1 MAFMGYETP
10 VEMPSMGIYN
20 TDLMKMY
27 IAGVRD
33 QYEKGQEEMKDF
45 MKLYG
50 DFYSPIAGDTQ
61 RYNDMTVGGARDMIN
76 QMLANGIDPYKS
88 PEARAAISRYIN
100 SVPTGMLN
108 AMKQNAENR
117 KKYDEAVAQARLAG
131 KLDPEYEAWALKQ
144 AGLDNFSTIGPNG
157 EIRTWDR
164 LAPEIASDMTTVA
177 TPYFDKFKKDEKLKS
192 DITGY
197 TKWGVSDE
205 NQKQAIDSAV
215 EHLGDTSWG
224 RYKIAQANEQAAAIL
239 GPTSTAEER
248 NALANKLIRDQVHG
262 VATQYFQ
269 PKYEVDPYYKSDYET
284 ANNIRQYWAT
294 TGSNTT
300 PGGGSRVKNNG
311 TSKGGAHGDS
321 GKWSRYASIT
331 YSTMGNRDDFAAK
344 NKIPVYSIAD
354 KKTGKK
360 QYRYG
365 EWITVP
371 GTNQKAL
378 MVQIEHGGQVI
389 NGKHYRFVT
398 DAEIQKHM
406 FAQEVAKNKANNKP
420 TSSWDLWNTQAVKTG
435 NDEDLTQITYTPST
449 AKYLYDVSDVMAQA
463 IGSGAKAT
471 GRTHSLR
478 DYAKKMHKV
487 EAADGTEMEAPTTIY
502 DTHEAADIELKNG
515 HTGKYTRV
523 VVDFGH
529 GPVEML
535 YKLGEYDENGHMV
548 SSWATRMSEN
558 DRIMSEETV
567 GASDAVEIY
576 N

>member
-27 IAGVRD
+27 IAGVKD

-76 QMLANGIDPYKS
+76 QMLTNGIDPYKS

-100 SVPTGMLN
+100 SVPTGVLN

-131 KLDPEYEAWALKQ
+131 KLDPEYETWALKQ

-389 NGKHYRFVT
+389 NGKHYRLVT

-406 FAQEVAKNKANNKP
+406 FTQEIAKNKANNKP

-471 GRTHSLR
+471 GRTHGLR

-487 EAADGTEMEAPTTIY
+487 KAADGTEMEAPTTIY

-523 VVDFGH
+523 VVDFGR

>member
-1 MAFMGYETP
+1 MGYETP

-27 IAGVRD
+27 IAGVKD

-100 SVPTGMLN
+100 SVPTGVLN

-117 KKYDEAVAQARLAG
+117 KKYDEAVAQARFSG
-131 KLDPEYEAWALKQ
+131 KLDPEYETWALKQ

-294 TGSNTT
+294 TGANTT

-389 NGKHYRFVT
+389 NGKHYRLVT

-406 FAQEVAKNKANNKP
+406 FTQEVAKNKANNKP

-471 GRTHSLR
+471 GRTHGLR

-487 EAADGTEMEAPTTIY
+487 KAADGTEMEAPTTIY

>member
-27 IAGVRD
+27 IAGVKD

-100 SVPTGMLN
+100 SVPTGTLN

-131 KLDPEYEAWALKQ
+131 KLDPEYETWALKQ

-406 FAQEVAKNKANNKP
+406 FAQEVVKNKANNKP

-471 GRTHSLR
+471 GRTHGLR

-487 EAADGTEMEAPTTIY
+487 KAADGTEMEAPTTIY

>member
-27 IAGVRD
+27 IAGVKD

-100 SVPTGMLN
+100 SVPTGVLN

-117 KKYDEAVAQARLAG
+117 KKYDEAVAQARFSG
-131 KLDPEYEAWALKQ
+131 KLDPEYETWALKQ

-389 NGKHYRFVT
+389 NGKHYRLVT

-406 FAQEVAKNKANNKP
+406 FTQEVAKNKANNKP

-471 GRTHSLR
+471 GRTHGLR

-487 EAADGTEMEAPTTIY
+487 KAADGTEMEAPTTIY

>member
-1 MAFMGYETP
+1 MGYETP

-27 IAGVRD
+27 IAGVKD

-61 RYNDMTVGGARDMIN
+61 KYNDMTVGGARDMIN

-100 SVPTGMLN
+100 SVPTGVLN

-117 KKYDEAVAQARLAG
+117 KKYDEAVAQARFSG
-131 KLDPEYEAWALKQ
+131 KLDPEYETWALKQ

-389 NGKHYRFVT
+389 NGKHYRLVT

-406 FAQEVAKNKANNKP
+406 FTQEVAKNKANNKP

-471 GRTHSLR
+471 GRTHGLR
-478 DYAKKMHKV
+478 NYAKKMHKV
-487 EAADGTEMEAPTTIY
+487 KAADGTEMEAPTTIY

>member
-1 MAFMGYETP
+1 MGYETP

-27 IAGVRD
+27 IAGVKD

-88 PEARAAISRYIN
+88 PEARAAISRYID

-131 KLDPEYEAWALKQ
+131 KLDPEYETWALKQ

-239 GPTSTAEER
+239 GPASTAEER
-248 NALANKLIRDQVHG
+248 NALANKLIRDQVYG

-300 PGGGSRVKNNG
+300 PGGGSHVKNNG

-471 GRTHSLR
+471 GRTHGLR

>member
-27 IAGVRD
+27 IAGVKD

-100 SVPTGMLN
+100 NVPTGVLN

-131 KLDPEYEAWALKQ
+131 KLDPEYETWALKQ

-177 TPYFDKFKKDEKLKS
+177 IPYFDKFKKDEKLKS

-471 GRTHSLR
+471 GRTHGLR
-478 DYAKKMHKV
+478 DYGKKMHKD
-487 EAADGTEMEAPTTIY
+487 EAADG
-502 DTHEAADIELKNG
+502 THEAADIELKNG

>member
-1 MAFMGYETP
+1 MGYETP

-27 IAGVRD
+27 IAGVKD

-100 SVPTGMLN
+100 SVPTGTLN

-131 KLDPEYEAWALKQ
+131 KLDPEYETWALKQ

-406 FAQEVAKNKANNKP
+406 FAQEVVKNKANNKP

-471 GRTHSLR
+471 GRTHGLR

-487 EAADGTEMEAPTTIY
+487 KAADGTEMEAPTTIY

>member
-1 MAFMGYETP
+1 MGYETP
-10 VEMPSMGIYN
+10 VAMPSMGVYN

-27 IAGVRD
+27 IAGVKD
-33 QYEKGQEEMKDF
+33 QYEKSQEEMKDF

-50 DFYSPIAGDTQ
+50 DFYSPIDGDTQ
-61 RYNDMTVGGARDMIN
+61 RYNDMTVGGARRMID

-88 PEARAAISRYIN
+88 PEARAAISRYIA
-100 SVPTGMLN
+100 SVPTGTLN

-117 KKYDEAVAQARLAG
+117 KAYDQAVAQARLAG
-131 KLDPEYEAWALKQ
+131 KLDPQYEQWALKQ
-144 AGLDNFSTIGPNG
+144 AGLDNFSTVGPNG
-157 EIRTWDR
+157 EVRTWDR
-164 LAPEIASDMTTVA
+164 LAPEIASDMTTLA

-248 NALANKLIRDQVHG
+248 NALANKLIRDQVQG

-284 ANNIRQYWAT
+284 ANNIRQYWST

-344 NKIPVYSIAD
+344 NKIPVYSITD

-365 EWITVP
+365 EWVTIP

-389 NGKHYRFVT
+389 NGKHYRLVT

-406 FAQEVAKNKANNKP
+406 FTQEVAKNKANNKP

-449 AKYLYDVSDVMAQA
+449 AKYLYDVSDVMSQA

-471 GRTHSLR
+471 GRTHGLR

-487 EAADGTEMEAPTTIY
+487 KAADGTETEAPTTIY

-523 VVDFGH
+523 IVDFGH

>member
-27 IAGVRD
+27 IAGVKD

-100 SVPTGMLN
+100 SVPTGVLN

-117 KKYDEAVAQARLAG
+117 KKYDEAVAQARFSG
-131 KLDPEYEAWALKQ
+131 KLDPEYETWALKQ

-294 TGSNTT
+294 TGANTT

-389 NGKHYRFVT
+389 NGKHYRLVT

-406 FAQEVAKNKANNKP
+406 FTQEVAKNKANNKP

-471 GRTHSLR
+471 GRTHGLR

-487 EAADGTEMEAPTTIY
+487 KAADGTEMEAPTTIY

>member
-1 MAFMGYETP
+1 MGYETP
-10 VEMPSMGIYN
+10 VEVPSMGIYN

-27 IAGVRD
+27 IAGVKD

-61 RYNDMTVGGARDMIN
+61 RYNDMTVGGARRMID

-88 PEARAAISRYIN
+88 PEARAAISRYIA
-100 SVPTGMLN
+100 SVPTGTLN

-117 KKYDEAVAQARLAG
+117 KAYDQAVAQARLSG
-131 KLDPEYEAWALKQ
+131 KYDPEYEAWALKQ

-157 EIRTWDR
+157 EVMVWDR

-284 ANNIRQYWAT
+284 ANNIRQYWST
-294 TGSNTT
+294 TGSNTI

-344 NKIPVYSIAD
+344 NKIPVYSITD

-365 EWITVP
+365 EWITIP

-389 NGKHYRFVT
+389 NGKHYRLVT
-398 DAEIQKHM
+398 DAEIQRHM
-406 FAQEVAKNKANNKP
+406 FTQEVAKNKANNKP

-449 AKYLYDVSDVMAQA
+449 AKYLYDVSDVMSQA

-471 GRTHSLR
+471 GRTHGLR

-487 EAADGTEMEAPTTIY
+487 KAADGTETEAPTTIY

-523 VVDFGH
+523 IVDFGH

>member
-1 MAFMGYETP
+1 MGYETP

-27 IAGVRD
+27 IAGVKD

-50 DFYSPIAGDTQ
+50 DFYSPIADDTQ
-61 RYNDMTVGGARDMIN
+61 KYNDMTVGGASDMIN

-100 SVPTGMLN
+100 SVPTGVLN

-131 KLDPEYEAWALKQ
+131 KLDPEYETWALKQ

-389 NGKHYRFVT
+389 NGKHYRLVT

-406 FAQEVAKNKANNKP
+406 FTQEVAKNKANNKP

-471 GRTHSLR
+471 GRTHGLR

-487 EAADGTEMEAPTTIY
+487 KAADGTEMEAPTTIY

-523 VVDFGH
+523 VVDFGR

>member
-10 VEMPSMGIYN
+10 VEVPSMGIYN

-27 IAGVRD
+27 IAGVKD

-61 RYNDMTVGGARDMIN
+61 RYNDMTVGGARRMID

-88 PEARAAISRYIN
+88 PEARAAISRYIA
-100 SVPTGMLN
+100 SVPTGTLN

-117 KKYDEAVAQARLAG
+117 KAYDQAVAQARLSG
-131 KLDPEYEAWALKQ
+131 KYDPEYEAWALKQ

-157 EIRTWDR
+157 EVMVWDR

-284 ANNIRQYWAT
+284 ANNIRQYWST
-294 TGSNTT
+294 TGSNTI

-344 NKIPVYSIAD
+344 NKIPVYSITD

-365 EWITVP
+365 EWITIP

-389 NGKHYRFVT
+389 NGKHYRLVT
-398 DAEIQKHM
+398 DAEIQRHM
-406 FAQEVAKNKANNKP
+406 FTQEVAKNKANNKP

-449 AKYLYDVSDVMAQA
+449 AKYLYDVSDVMSQA

-471 GRTHSLR
+471 GRTHGLR

-487 EAADGTEMEAPTTIY
+487 KAADGTETEAPTTIY

-523 VVDFGH
+523 IVDFGH